1 MPAFFIATS
10 KIKNPDKFA
19 DYGAKAGKT
28 LATHGGKLLIKGKA
42 AETLSGH
49 SDHQAVGV
57 ISFTDMQALNA
68 WYHSADYQAL
78 IPLRDEAVDMTLTTY
93 ETPA

>member
-19 DYGAKAGKT
+19 EYGTKAGKT
-28 LATHGGKLLIKGKA
+28 LAAHGGKLLIKGKA
-42 AETLSGH
+42 AETLAGH
-49 SDHQAVGV
+49 TDHQAVGV
-57 ISFTDMQALNA
+57 ICFDDMQALKT
-68 WYHSADYQAL
+68 WYHSNDYQAL

-93 ETPA
+93 EVPT

>member
-10 KIKNPDKFA
+10 KIKNPEKFA
-19 DYGAKAGKT
+19 DYGAKARKT
-28 LATHGGKLLIKGKA
+28 LAAHGGTLLIKGKV
-42 AETLSGH
+42 AETLAGS

-57 ISFTDMQALNA
+57 IRFADMQTLNA

-78 IPLRDEAVDMTLTTY
+78 IPLRDAAVDMTLTAY
-93 ETPA
+93 EAPA